1 MLHGTSKLID
11 DLCTINDDGG
21 FSFSYKYIYPK
32 LLNKEHVLFS
42 DLDITIENDIFLYK
56 LFDKK
61 DKFPFFIVRMPL
73 LQRYIPSSI
82 YYDSIFSELL
92 RIGRFTLR
100 VKDLVPKASQL
111 YTKMEPQGR
120 NMVIILR
127 KIKQSIPKVPW
138 NVFQLL

>member
-11 DLCTINDDGG
+11 DLCTINDGG

-61 DKFPFFIVRMPL
+61 DKFPFFIVRMPVL
-73 LQRYIPSSI
+73 PRNIPSSI
-82 YYDSIFSELL
+82 YYDSIFSVLL